1 MQYDKSLLIS
11 MNLKN
16 IKESIKII
24 FFLIILLFIM
34 HSNRSFY
41 NLYILAKFNIDE
53 RLTKSYGYCNNASY
67 GFINEIYNEYS
78 IKENILILND
88 NPNFSFNNSVWFKYI
103 PNKKLNKKKIILLNN
118 NNSIELVDEKK
129 ARLTFKN
136 KKYGIYNIL
145 KNEDDCFFL
154 EKHD

>member
-16 IKESIKII
+16 KKNSIKII

-34 HSNRSFY
+34 HSNKSFY

-53 RLTKSYGYCNNASY
+53 RLTKSYGYCNDASY
-67 GFINEIYNEYS
+67 GFINEIYKEYS

-118 NNSIELVDEKK
+118 NNSLELVDEKK

-136 KKYGIYNIL
+136 KKFGIYSIL
-145 KNEDDCFFL
+145 KNENDCFFL

>member
-1 MQYDKSLLIS
+1 
-11 MNLKN
+11 
-16 IKESIKII
+16 
-24 FFLIILLFIM
+24 M

>member
-145 KNEDDCFFL
+145 KNKDDCFFL

>member
-67 GFINEIYNEYS
+67 GFINEIYSEYS

-145 KNEDDCFFL
+145 KNKDDCFFL

>member
-78 IKENILILND
+78 IKENILGKAILKSVKADQMIIKLVQDELINILDVVYTVNIILN
-88 NPNFSFNNSVWFKYI
+88 I
-103 PNKKLNKKKIILLNN
+103 
-118 NNSIELVDEKK
+118 
-129 ARLTFKN
+129 
-136 KKYGIYNIL
+136 
-145 KNEDDCFFL
+145 
-154 EKHD
+154 

>member
-16 IKESIKII
+16 IKRSSKII
-24 FFLIILLFIM
+24 FFLIIFLFIM
-34 HSNRSFY
+34 HLNRSFY
-41 NLYILAKFNIDE
+41 NLYVLTKFSIIV
-53 RLTKSYGYCNNASY
+53 RLTKSYGYCNDASF
-67 GFINEIYNEYS
+67 GFINNIYNEYS
-78 IKENILILND
+78 INENILILND

-103 PNKKLNKKKIILLNN
+103 PNKKINKKKIILLNN
-118 NNSIELVDEKK
+118 KNSAELIDEKK
-129 ARLTFKN
+129 VRLTFKN

-145 KNEDDCFFL
+145 KKEDDCLYL

>member
-103 PNKKLNKKKIILLNN
+103 PNKKMLHSYGYVKLLQYMILCCHQIL
-118 NNSIELVDEKK
+118 
-129 ARLTFKN
+129 
-136 KKYGIYNIL
+136 IL
-145 KNEDDCFFL
+145 KPLLYFSLPLLKVAFYL
-154 EKHD
+154 IKAFIG